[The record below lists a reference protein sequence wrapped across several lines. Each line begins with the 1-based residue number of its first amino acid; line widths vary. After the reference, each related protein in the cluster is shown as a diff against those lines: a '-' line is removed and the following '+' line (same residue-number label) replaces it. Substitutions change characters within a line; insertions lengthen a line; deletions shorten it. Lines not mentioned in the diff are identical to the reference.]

1 MVGGSNDSRRD
12 RCCND
17 DQANDRCLQD
27 DHSRTIAIEAV
38 PRPGKD
44 SRGFPVPIRPGYDP
58 HPARQ
63 KPIGVFVSETLRCP
77 KPDLIEVNSARSGK
91 PRRVPAVPHAA
102 RATQRAFTH
111 RQNDAI
117 PRRRAQPPAGPRNA
131 LLTEPPHRSAV
142 RGNATT
148 GNTMSYSLSE
158 AATACGVYKSTILRS
173 IKAGR
178 LTGTKD
184 ALGQWRIE
192 PAELHR
198 VYPPAGSNGAQN
210 NGTRLHAMT
219 ALLEAQHRAT
229 LAEVQLAQLKTVL
242 EDMRGDRDHWRTHAG
257 ATQRLLVDATARRP
271 WWKRVAEL
279 VRPAASP
286 RSGARPPH
294 SPRYVAPR
302 HA

>member
-1 MVGGSNDSRRD
+1 
-12 RCCND
+12 
-17 DQANDRCLQD
+17 
-27 DHSRTIAIEAV
+27 
-38 PRPGKD
+38 
-44 SRGFPVPIRPGYDP
+44 
-58 HPARQ
+58 
-63 KPIGVFVSETLRCP
+63 
-77 KPDLIEVNSARSGK
+77 
-91 PRRVPAVPHAA
+91 
-102 RATQRAFTH
+102 
-111 RQNDAI
+111 
-117 PRRRAQPPAGPRNA
+117 
-131 LLTEPPHRSAV
+131 
-142 RGNATT
+142 
-148 GNTMSYSLSE
+148 MSYSLSE

-229 LAEVQLAQLKTVL
+229 LAEVQLAQLRTVL
-242 EDMRGDRDHWRTHAG
+242 EDMRGDRDHWRTYAG

-271 WWKRVAEL
+271 WWKRVAAL

-286 RSGARPPH
+286 RSCATAPAASPH
-294 SPRYVAPR
+294 SPPIRRASPRVSGFAAAAPSPNR
-302 HA
+302 HRRAELFVRHPSWPFVTTLRFVRIFWQE